1 MEENGWSS
9 FIFSFSF
16 HFVLMQIDA
25 TTEMSQMKCFYER
38 LLVTNCLKMQFK
50 TVFLQFSVMC
60 GYNTG
65 SSTVVCSN
73 DL

>member
-1 MEENGWSS
+1 MDGVLL
-9 FIFSFSF
+9 FFCF

-25 TTEMSQMKCFYER
+25 TTEISQMKHFYER

-50 TVFLQFSVMC
+50 TVFLKFSVMC
-60 GYNTG
+60 GYNAG